1 MTRTMAEALA
11 LRHDLHALL
20 AGARAAGLPDRDA
33 DNTAILVDVGE
44 HGVAL
49 ENLATQL
56 AGLDVVLPPAGLRA
70 LLELASRLHVD
81 VAGRL
86 A

>member
-20 AGARAAGLPDRDA
+20 AGARAAGLPDQDV
-33 DNTAILVDVGE
+33 DNAAILVDVGE

-56 AGLDVVLPPAGLRA
+56 AELDVVLPPAEHQA
-70 LLELASRLHVD
+70 LLELGSRLHVH

-86 A
+86 G